1 MRFPRARI
9 RACAA
14 VSAGAF
20 ALVLVLTPSAARAQ
34 EKTYVMKVTGPTI
47 NDAPHLLAK
56 YFAEVRHSPTA
67 VAPCAAP
74 LS

>member
-56 YFAEVRHSPTA
+56 YFAAAVERDSGDRIRH
-67 VAPCAAP
+67 CR
-74 LS
+74 